1 MTGSG
6 AKGFNI
12 YFVVPKLTACIIV
25 SERESVAEESPES
38 LPFRRRGREIS
49 RMFAVG
55 DMNDG
60 EAFSLKD
67 IS

>member
-6 AKGFNI
+6 AKGVNT
-12 YFVVPKLTACIIV
+12 YFVVPKLTACIIG
-25 SERESVAEESPES
+25 SERESVAAESPES
-38 LPFRRRGREIS
+38 LPFRRRGRELS

-55 DMNDG
+55 DMNDR
-60 EAFSLKD
+60 EAFSFKD